1 MRVFIAVLVLIF
13 SLQSWTKADD
23 IRDFEIEGMS
33 IGDSALKYF
42 TKEELNSSKSYHWP
56 NKKFVSSG
64 GWLKNSDSY
73 EAWQIFYKDK
83 DEKYIIHYLSGLT
96 GIENLETCNKKKN
109 EVVNDIKSSI
119 NEAEFIDLGKAKP
132 YPCYMYGYGSYGVID
147 DPTFDKYGMSLVNR
161 GYLYCTPQLRGS
173 KFYGPQ
179 WYKDGKYLQKKNTF
193 HDFQTAAKYLISNKY
208 HYFSVSVLRY

>member
-1 MRVFIAVLVLIF
+1 MIRLLLILILTF

-42 TKEELNSSKSYHWP
+42 TKEELNSSKAYYWP

-109 EVVNDIKSSI
+109 EVVNDIKASI
-119 NEAEFIDLGKAKP
+119 NETKFIDLGKTKHPGDKTGKSIANGIYLDFP
-132 YPCYMYGYGSYGVID
+132 SGDSIEVACYLWGKKIREENGWED
-147 DPTFDKYGMSLVNR
+147 NLRVN
-161 GYLYCTPQLRGS
+161 LSS
-173 KFYGPQ
+173 KKIVDFLIYEA
-179 WYKDGKYLQKKNTF
+179 YK
-193 HDFQTAAKYLISNKY
+193 
-208 HYFSVSVLRY
+208 

>member
-42 TKEELNSSKSYHWP
+42 TKEELNSSKVYHWP

-73 EAWQIFYKDK
+73 ESWQIFYKDK

-96 GIENLETCNKKKN
+96 SIEDLETCNKKKN
-109 EVVNDIKSSI
+109 EVVNDIKASI
-119 NEAEFIDLGKAKP
+119 NETKFIDLGKAKHP
-132 YPCYMYGYGSYGVID
+132 GDKTGKSLSYKVLFKFGDNSTIMVTCTD
-147 DPTFDKYGMSLVNR
+147 YSDE
-161 GYLYCTPQLRGS
+161 YL
-173 KFYGPQ
+173 
-179 WYKDGKYLQKKNTF
+179 KKNQSINDNF
-193 HDFQTAAKYLISNKY
+193 NVSFSSVEFSNFLEFEAY
-208 HYFSVSVLRY
+208 N